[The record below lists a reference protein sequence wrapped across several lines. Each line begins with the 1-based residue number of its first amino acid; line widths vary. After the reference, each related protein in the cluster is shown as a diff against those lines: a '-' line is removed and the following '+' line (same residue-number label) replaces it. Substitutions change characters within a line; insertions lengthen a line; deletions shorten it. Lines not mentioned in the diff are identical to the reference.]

1 MNEEKTSKYGGKKNI
16 ENLFDEIANFYVKD
30 LLNYEND
37 RFTFK

>member
-1 MNEEKTSKYGGKKNI
+1 MKKKPLNKEEKKNI